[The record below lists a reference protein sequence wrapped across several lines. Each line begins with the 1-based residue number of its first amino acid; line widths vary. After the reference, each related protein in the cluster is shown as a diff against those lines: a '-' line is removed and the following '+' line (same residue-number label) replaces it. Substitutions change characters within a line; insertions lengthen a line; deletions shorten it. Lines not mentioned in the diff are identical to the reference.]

1 MLLGYQQITELL
13 DRGEF
18 RVQSESVQIKSFSS
32 SKIDEPEPNELYIK
46 SLANGLFELEARPGS
61 PEELNQVIVLVEV
74 CSGEVSDLQKNLLAQ
89 VLILLQSKSGVKL
102 FEIDRANQ
110 HPAIVTWYDSK
121 PLERATQSK
130 TPFQLTDI
138 DWLKINE
145 AKSLIRRFMH
155 ARYSV
160 RKEKR
165 ATPNAK
171 MAEANDEKPQLEI
184 DAKASAADIQKTTS
198 ISRKPRKLEMH
209 HDKSRGF
216 FSSAPELNSR
226 QLAELKKHVVNLNSG
241 QFSTDGEFTTSKQ
254 EVQAIFDRHIVEWME
269 EADQEELDIVFY
281 SHGGL
286 TNEAW
291 GLATA
296 HHQVRWW
303 KENGVYPI
311 FFVWE
316 TGLLE
321 TIWQLIQG
329 RDSGSRGLFDGI
341 AHAAGE
347 LNDRFW
353 ESVFRGAQVPTLWA
367 GMKSSARLS
376 FEDSGGGAGNT
387 VLEAVFEFI
396 SGLENEVRLHAVGHS
411 AGSIFVSHMIAA
423 ASEYEDFPK
432 FESGHFLAPAISN
445 DLFRQT
451 LMPLIGRTDSDQLK
465 HLSIF
470 TMSDGLEK
478 KDTVGP
484 YRKSLLYLIY
494 HALEAEKQT
503 HILGLEH
510 SLYAEGDMADFF
522 GLIGADSNLTDVVFS
537 KTAENAPSKSRS
549 QSTKHGDFDDDA
561 FTMESVLRR
570 IIKANDNQNVKP
582 FPVTGSRRP
591 TALPTQM
598 ASPSFETRYSPLPT
612 ASYSATNSSSD
623 FQSSAKKKHALC
635 IGINDYPRPQDRLS
649 GCENDAQQWGDWFQ
663 QTGFDTTI
671 LRSAQATRSGIIDA
685 IKRLKAQ
692 SDPGDVVVIQYAGHG
707 TQVPDLNGDEKQDE
721 ALVPVNYALE
731 GLLRDDDLGAL
742 CNEFK
747 EGVSLTLV
755 MDCCCSGSISRL
767 FLDKGAQPPT
777 TGDSKPRCIVATREI
792 IEADLLARKNHPGAR
807 FSVNPYTGTNEIL
820 FAACKSN
827 EYAYETNGSGD
838 FTKHAIRILRETGG
852 NLSCKDFMRAIRK
865 AFGLEA
871 RQTPGLWCDSTL
883 EDSGFLG
890 AIHRSATPDH
900 NEVGQHSDRRYR
912 DVIAHI
918 KSVVNQLES

>member
-18 RVQSESVQIKSFSS
+18 RVQSESVQIKSFTSANT
-32 SKIDEPEPNELYIK
+32 IEPEPNELHIK

-61 PEELNQVIVLVEV
+61 PQDLNRVLVLVEV
-74 CSGEVSDLQKNLLAQ
+74 CSDKLTDLQKNLLSQ
-89 VLILLQSKSGVKL
+89 VLILLQSKSGVKR
-102 FEIDRANQ
+102 FEIDRTNQ
-110 HPAIVTWYDSK
+110 DPAIVSWHDSK

-138 DWLKINE
+138 DWIKINE

-155 ARYSV
+155 TRNSGQKAM
-160 RKEKR
+160 R

-171 MAEANDEKPQLEI
+171 TVEANEENFHRQI
-184 DAKASAADIQKTTS
+184 DAGLNPEASQKTISTS
-198 ISRKPRKLEMH
+198 NQLRKLEMH
-209 HDKSRGF
+209 HDNSRGF
-216 FSSAPELNSR
+216 FSSAPKLNSR

-254 EVQAIFDRHIVEWME
+254 EVQAIFDRHIIEWME
-269 EADQEELDIVFY
+269 EAEQEELDIVFY

-329 RDSGSRGLFDGI
+329 RDSGARGLFDGI
-341 AHAAGE
+341 AHAASE

-353 ESVFRGAQVPTLWA
+353 ETVFRGAQVPTLWA

-376 FEDSGGGAGNT
+376 FEDTSGGAGNT

-396 SGLENEVRLHAVGHS
+396 SGLDNEVRLHAVGHS

-423 ASEYEDFPK
+423 ASAYEDFPK

-451 LMPLIGRTDSDQLK
+451 LMPLVGRSDSDQLK

-478 KDTVGP
+478 QDTVGP
-484 YRKSLLYLIY
+484 YRKSLLYLIH

-537 KTAENAPSKSRS
+537 KTDENAPRKSRS
-549 QSTKHGDFDDDA
+549 QSAKHGDFDDDA
-561 FTMESVLRR
+561 STMESVLRR
-570 IIKANDNQNVKP
+570 IVKADDNQSVVP
-582 FPVTGSRRP
+582 FPITGSRRS
-591 TALPTQM
+591 TTLPTVM
-598 ASPSFETRYSPLPT
+598 ASPTFETRYSARPAT
-612 ASYSATNSSSD
+612 DYSTTNSSSG
-623 FQSSAKKKHALC
+623 FQSSAKKKRALC
-635 IGINDYPRPQDRLS
+635 IGINDYPRHQDRLS
-649 GCENDAQQWGDWFQ
+649 GCENDARQWGDWFRQ
-663 QTGFDTTI
+663 AGFDTTI

-685 IKRLKAQ
+685 IKRLNAQ
-692 SDPGDVVVIQYAGHG
+692 SEPGDVAVIQYAGHG

-721 ALVPVNYALE
+721 ALVPVNYASE

-742 CNEFK
+742 CNDFK

-767 FLDKGAQPPT
+767 FLDKGAPPP
-777 TGDSKPRCIVATREI
+777 TGDSKPRCIVATQEI
-792 IEADLLARKNHPGAR
+792 IEADLLARKKHSAAR
-807 FSVNPYTGTNEIL
+807 FSANPYTGTNEIL

-852 NLSCKDFMRAIRK
+852 NLSCKDFMRSIRK

-890 AIHRSATPDH
+890 AIHRSAGSDRHET
-900 NEVGQHSDRRYR
+900 GQQSDRRYR
-912 DVIAHI
+912 DVVAHI
-918 KSVVNQLES
+918 KSVVDQLES